1 METVNDLQELKR
13 AYLEAEERQRDAYR
27 RAVWMENHLYD
38 APTGDAFDTRLASLK
53 EQEKLLEQ
61 LGAAAMIARL
71 NYTAAELAAR

>member
-1 METVNDLQELKR
+1 MNDLQELKR

-27 RAVWMENHLYD
+27 RAVWMEKHLYD

-61 LGAAAMIARL
+61 LGTAAMIARH
-71 NYTAAELAAR
+71 NYMSAELAAR

>member
-1 METVNDLQELKR
+1 MNDLQELKR

-27 RAVWMENHLYD
+27 RAVWMEKHLYD